1 MEIVAN
7 LVGYTTNLAALIR
20 RPMQEL
26 GSNSVLLRHSP
37 TRLTREEASRFEL
50 QDDLK
55 LYTPGELCTT
65 CLTDGCVLTGL
76 SLCGGSAIAYSRQ
89 VVMVK
94 HYPMDFRAGPSNSAG
109 RQSLCARADHESETG
124 EDSRGMLMMNP
135 QGGAMGT
142 RYRQRGF
149 FFLFNK
155 RALDVSEE

>member
-37 TRLTREEASRFEL
+37 TRLTREEASRFEQ

-65 CLTDGCVLTGL
+65 CLTDGCVLYRDRSESLWRVGDRVQPTGGYGKAL
-76 SLCGGSAIAYSRQ
+76 PYGFPCRPVEFRGQTIALCPGGS
-89 VVMVK
+89 
-94 HYPMDFRAGPSNSAG
+94 
-109 RQSLCARADHESETG
+109 
-124 EDSRGMLMMNP
+124 
-135 QGGAMGT
+135 
-142 RYRQRGF
+142 
-149 FFLFNK
+149 
-155 RALDVSEE
+155 